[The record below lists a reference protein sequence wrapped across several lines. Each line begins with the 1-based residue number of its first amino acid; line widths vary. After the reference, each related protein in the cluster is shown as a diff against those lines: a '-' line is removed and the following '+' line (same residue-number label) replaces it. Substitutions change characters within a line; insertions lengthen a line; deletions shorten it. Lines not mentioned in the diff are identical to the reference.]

1 MSFRDATK
9 LGRNNTTTTTNN
21 NNKDLEVA
29 YPQSGSSSTRLL
41 IELEFGNVGF
51 WGEGKTGVPGEK
63 PLGAKERTNNKLN
76 PHMASMPGFEPGPHW
91 WKASA
96 LTSAPALVPQE
107 MVKGGSFVL
116 QRFKLFIFLPRWRA
130 LGWNYFGIDKYR
142 QIMICELVQVI
153 LKHLFPF
160 QFNRVVLLWRNLE
173 RIKRT
178 PNTQSQRNKGFSIT
192 KPRDSFSQPHFILHP
207 SIRNSL
213 GVFCV
218 DLPAAIYL
226 RLYLMREIFNGHNT
240 NKTVALLNVVMW

>member
-1 MSFRDATK
+1 M
-9 LGRNNTTTTTNN
+9 
-21 NNKDLEVA
+21 EVA
-29 YPQSGSSSTRLL
+29 HPQSGSSSTRLL

-116 QRFKLFIFLPRWRA
+116 QRFKRSFFLPRCRA
-130 LGWNYFGIDKYR
+130 LGWNYFGMGKYQ
-142 QIMICELVQVI
+142 QIMICELVQVT

-160 QFNRVVLLWRNLE
+160 QFSRVVFLWRKL
-173 RIKRT
+173 KRML
-178 PNTQSQRNKGFSIT
+178 PNDPPTINRSAI
-192 KPRDSFSQPHFILHP
+192 RDF
-207 SIRNSL
+207 
-213 GVFCV
+213 
-218 DLPAAIYL
+218 
-226 RLYLMREIFNGHNT
+226 
-240 NKTVALLNVVMW
+240 LL